1 MKETRTLTNEAL
13 AAAQLPD
20 YGAEIIRILRSN
32 LAPKQKREQVLEYH
46 ENDIADVLPLLS
58 REERARAWTIL
69 GTETA
74 ADILEY
80 AEERGDYLEEMGI
93 RKRAEILSALNSA
106 EAVEYLQTLE
116 KPDRSALLEL
126 MDEEARQDV
135 LLLSSFD
142 EDEIGSWMTTEY
154 VSVPVSAGVRQ
165 AMKTLVDQAAEHGNI
180 STIYVVDEDETY
192 LGAIPLRDLIIA
204 REGTALSAIT
214 MTSYPYV
221 YASEQ
226 IDDCLERLKDYSEDS
241 IPVLDNENKL
251 QGVLTSQDLTQ
262 LVDDE
267 LGEDYAK
274 LAGLSAEEDLHE
286 PLLRS
291 VAKRL
296 PWLAILLG
304 LGLLVSSVVGV
315 FESVVAHLTLIVA
328 FQSLVLDM
336 AGNVGT
342 QSLAVTIRVLMDER
356 LSGRQKLFLVGKE
369 ARVGF
374 VNGLILGVLSFAL
387 VGLYL
392 VVLKGQAPAT
402 AFTVSFCTGAALLVS
417 ILLSSIT
424 GTVVPLLFQKLKVDP
439 AVASGP
445 LITTVND
452 LVAVVSYYGLSWILL
467 INVMHLG

>member
-13 AAAQLPD
+13 AAAHLPD

-80 AEERGDYLEEMGI
+80 AEDRGGYLEEMGI

-445 LITTVND
+445 LITTIND
-452 LVAVVSYYGLSWILL
+452 LVAVVSYYGLAWILL
-467 INVMHLG
+467 INMLHL

>member
-46 ENDIADVLPLLS
+46 ENDIAAVLPLLS

-69 GTETA
+69 GTEAA

-192 LGAIPLRDLIIA
+192 LGAIPLRELIIA
-204 REGTALSAIT
+204 REGTALSSIT

-251 QGVLTSQDLTQ
+251 QGVLTS
-262 LVDDE
+262 
-267 LGEDYAK
+267 
-274 LAGLSAEEDLHE
+274 
-286 PLLRS
+286 RS
-291 VAKRL
+291 WPASPRRRICTSRCCEAWPNVCHGSRSCWGWDCWCRAS
-296 PWLAILLG
+296 WAC
-304 LGLLVSSVVGV
+304 SS
-315 FESVVAHLTLIVA
+315 
-328 FQSLVLDM
+328 
-336 AGNVGT
+336 
-342 QSLAVTIRVLMDER
+342 
-356 LSGRQKLFLVGKE
+356 
-369 ARVGF
+369 
-374 VNGLILGVLSFAL
+374 
-387 VGLYL
+387 
-392 VVLKGQAPAT
+392 
-402 AFTVSFCTGAALLVS
+402 
-417 ILLSSIT
+417 
-424 GTVVPLLFQKLKVDP
+424 
-439 AVASGP
+439 
-445 LITTVND
+445 
-452 LVAVVSYYGLSWILL
+452 LSWRI
-467 INVMHLG
+467 

>member
-20 YGAEIIRILRSN
+20 YGAEIIGILRSN

-46 ENDIADVLPLLS
+46 ENDIAAILPLLS
-58 REERARAWTIL
+58 REERARTWTIL
-69 GTETA
+69 GTEDA

-80 AEERGDYLEEMGI
+80 AELRGDYLEEMGI

-116 KPDRSALLEL
+116 KPARNALLEL

-154 VSVPVSAGVRQ
+154 VSVPVSASVRQ

-204 REGTALSAIT
+204 RDGTALNSIT

-221 YASEQ
+221 YAAEQ
-226 IDDCLERLKDYSEDS
+226 IDDCLERLKEYSEDS

-392 VVLKGQAPAT
+392 VALKGQAPAT

-445 LITTVND
+445 LITTIND
-452 LVAVVSYYGLSWILL
+452 LVAVVSYYGLAWILL
-467 INVMHLG
+467 INMLHL

>member
-46 ENDIADVLPLLS
+46 ENDIAAVLPLLS
-58 REERARAWTIL
+58 REERARTWTIF

-80 AEERGDYLEEMGI
+80 AEDRGDYLEEMGI

-204 REGTALSAIT
+204 REGTALSSIT

-445 LITTVND
+445 LITTIND
-452 LVAVVSYYGLSWILL
+452 LVAVVSYYGLAWILL
-467 INVMHLG
+467 INMLHL